1 MNSLVS
7 PADRDKSGAHQVRN
21 MEPLSMEET
30 TNAMKALTKDLRFAQ
45 VDRYYADPAL
55 TNQKIALV
63 SFIPSKGARPDKDNI
78 YGMMKVRGVFA
89 TEEEANERAEFLIRN
104 VDSYHDLFHAY
115 VGRPFPVTTSEGFAV
130 ELKSI
135 DIRKKTTEMISEDIL
150 SKKAQEKK
158 EMTEIQ
164 DKEKKLLEQSK
175 RAQADEPED
184 PFEVY
189 ITSQVKRAQLAWTY
203 HETQAKM
210 DQMKRSFDDAVSTIV
225 ELDAA
230 NPEFINMYKEKYM
243 QARKE
248 SNIPEDHDSF
258 LKYLG
263 MDVAVSI
270 ENAALAIEK
279 KTE

>member
-1 MNSLVS
+1 
-7 PADRDKSGAHQVRN
+7 
-21 MEPLSMEET
+21 
-30 TNAMKALTKDLRFAQ
+30 
-45 VDRYYADPAL
+45 
-55 TNQKIALV
+55 
-63 SFIPSKGARPDKDNI
+63 
-78 YGMMKVRGVFA
+78 
-89 TEEEANERAEFLIRN
+89 
-104 VDSYHDLFHAY
+104 
-115 VGRPFPVTTSEGFAV
+115 VTTSEGFAV

-230 NPEFINMYKEKYM
+230 NPEFIGMYKEKYM